1 MVGVVELETE
11 YVAVSLAVSLAVW
24 DLVAVWF
31 VVGVIELETEYV
43 AVSLRV
49 SLAVWDLVAV

>member
-1 MVGVVELETE
+1 M
-11 YVAVSLAVSLAVW
+11 
-24 DLVAVWF
+24 AVWF